1 MKTFNATVIGG
12 FTGRDSIVRLW
23 VQPDDRKLESRLIHH
38 DAPLDEGKRVRLDG
52 GVIVEV
58 Q

>member
-1 MKTFNATVIGG
+1 MKPFNATVVSG
-12 FTGRDSIVRLW
+12 FEGRDGKVRLW
-23 VQPDDRKLESRLIHH
+23 VRPDKGEPRQIVFDRALPELT
-38 DAPLDEGKRVRLDG
+38 RVRLDG